1 MTNLLKTLFLS
12 LCVCLFVASCNN
24 GEIQSEEQVSESEAE
39 IMNDSIQGTFLNVKF
54 GDLEK
59 DVKANFM
66 KLGLISDDGKV
77 YYSRNGKSIS
87 FGDFSWDDL
96 IVLYKNDKLSQII
109 FTKGYDDKAA
119 ALSDYDAIYKAF
131 SKQYTF
137 TDQDLVAFD
146 LKSTLAEGKDDRFA
160 SLNCRSYES
169 DKVEHEHNFYVTFA
183 FWDANIISESESE

>member
-109 FTKGYDDKAA
+109 FTKGYDDKAT
-119 ALSDYDAIYKAF
+119 ALSDYDARYKAF

-137 TDQDLVAFD
+137 YEPDLAESE
-146 LKSTLAEGKDDRFA
+146 LKTALAEGKDERFA
-160 SLNCRSYES
+160 SLRCESYES
-169 DKVEHEHNFYVTFA
+169 DNVEHEHNFNVVIA
-183 FWDANIISESESE
+183 FWDVNFTSGSESE